1 MKAEDVMTL
10 FSWLIYSVRRA
21 LLALTDLI
29 AQPAGLILMGR
40 RGLHAAET
48 VHGDFAADS
57 P

>member
-1 MKAEDVMTL
+1 MKAEDVMTKCAR
-10 FSWLIYSVRRA
+10 VRSA
-21 LLALTDLI
+21 LLALTDFI